1 MTKPITGI
9 HHITAMASDPQRNID
24 FYHSILG
31 QRFIKSTVNF
41 DDPSTYHFYYGDR
54 IGTPGTILTFFPW
67 PGAKRGRIGSG
78 EASAVAYTI
87 HPDSLD
93 YWLDRLR
100 NHDIPVDGI
109 NKRFGESVIPFV
121 DPDGMQLELITDK
134 RSVELE
140 FWREGPIPEEHA
152 LRGFHGIT
160 LMEAELGPSA
170 KLLTETLGFTMISQ
184 DKDRIRFKLSSDS
197 AGIFVDLLH
206 VPGISHGKMGA
217 GSVHHIAFRARD
229 DEEQASYRTDVTQTG
244 LHVTPVRD
252 RQYFRSIYFREPGG
266 VLYEIA
272 TDDPGFTIDESPE
285 ALGTSLMLP
294 PWYESQRESIEE
306 ALPTISIPEI
316 SYA

>member
-170 KLLTETLGFTMISQ
+170 KLLTETLGFTTISQ

-217 GSVHHIAFRARD
+217 GSVHHVAFRARD

-285 ALGTSLMLP
+285 ALGASLMLP